1 MPKFTKRQKQ
11 TIHKVYT
18 TLKKAGFDDISIAG
32 ILGNALSESSF
43 DPDSVSK
50 SNYHGLWQNSNDLH
64 NAVINTYG
72 NHNIDTQLRYLIDW
86 TNAHKTV
93 TKGKHRD
100 WLATGAGKFKKS
112 GYKNAQE
119 ASDAFMKLYE
129 RPVITDKKGN
139 IIGYQKHGER
149 RANSDTMYDYIA
161 DTYGIKEKPV
171 IYEDVVKPV
180 DWSQSEKRIVPM
192 DISTPP
198 AKPVHTDVPMKAEAP
213 DMLSMWNSP
222 DSYAYGGT
230 TPRIPDAQEVN
241 SRINH
246 DILNMIG
253 IDPTINKFQIPFAP
267 KYDKGKNAT
276 VRTLPRFDDGTPTTV
291 GPYNIYPSA
300 LRPTNQ
306 DIPYSVTTPEINI
319 YGQDKR
325 PLYQRYDA
333 YGSTYDP
340 NAIRGI
346 TDWLPGIGDVSQG
359 LDAYNAFNEGNY
371 LQAGMLGALMFAPNV
386 LEPVTKPIIKA
397 ASKVKSSIANLV
409 KGTPS
414 PVYGNGSYSALSRR
428 WEPDELKMLSKNNPV
443 RDLYGTNYD
452 QYPEEIKNSIYNSVY
467 NRMNSLRNDP
477 EFAKDFADAFTEKY
491 TTYSGEPFKKA
502 YGGDFYGGMYFDN
515 TDHIAIRDGN
525 TDYALGHETVHQ
537 LDSKLGRIPKEKAF
551 LEDAFDSDFLKG
563 ATESERS
570 TTNYDS
576 RKAFLGK
583 MIDSKSSVKTQN
595 EIIDAATDEEVFA
608 AVENANKYGKRYI
621 EEKRKSKKL
630 DHLLAERIKESWKK
644 VGAAAA
650 PMIPAGTALW
660 MEAKDF
666 KKEDLDNSIN
676 NLRALV
682 EGVGFYN
689 KKK

>member
-1 MPKFTKRQKQ
+1 MGKGNKYQKIVDFLKQYEGFKDSVYLDGNGIPTIGYGFTDSALIKKGKITRAEADKRLIQEIQNIEKDLSKRMKHWDKLSDDSK
-11 TIHKVYT
+11 TSLISYKYNFP
-18 TLKKAGFDDISIAG
+18 AGFKDTTRFMTYWNNEDYPNAIKQVDAG
-32 ILGNALSESSF
+32 MNDKNNRGLRKRRLAEQAL
-43 DPDSVSK
+43 
-50 SNYHGLWQNSNDLH
+50 L
-64 NAVINTYG
+64 
-72 NHNIDTQLRYLIDW
+72 
-86 TNAHKTV
+86 
-93 TKGKHRD
+93 
-100 WLATGAGKFKKS
+100 
-112 GYKNAQE
+112 
-119 ASDAFMKLYE
+119 
-129 RPVITDKKGN
+129 
-139 IIGYQKHGER
+139 
-149 RANSDTMYDYIA
+149 NSDPFLNKNTDN
-161 DTYGIKEKPV
+161 KP
-171 IYEDVVKPV
+171 INQFTPV
-180 DWSQSEKRIVPM
+180 DWSQSEKRIVPI

-230 TPRIPDAQEVN
+230 TPRVPDVQEVN

-340 NAIRGI
+340 NAIRSI

-359 LDAYNAFNEGNY
+359 FDAYNAFNEGNY
-371 LQAGMLGALMFAPNV
+371 LQAGMLGALMFAPNA
-386 LEPVTKPIIKA
+386 LEPITKPILKT
-397 ASKVKSSIANLV
+397 ASKFKSLVRNLG
-409 KGTPS
+409 KETPS
-414 PVYGNGSYSALSRR
+414 PIYGNGSYSALSRR
-428 WEPDELKMLSKNNPV
+428 WEPDELKMLSKNNPI

-452 QYPEEIKNSIYNSVY
+452 QYPEDIKNSIYNSVY

-477 EFAKDFADAFTEKY
+477 EFAKNFADAFTEKY
-491 TTYSGEPFKKA
+491 TTYSGEPFEKA
-502 YGGDFYGGMYFDN
+502 YGGDVYGGMYFDN

-563 ATESERS
+563 ATELERS

-621 EEKRKSKKL
+621 AEKRKAKKL
-630 DHLLAERIKESWKK
+630 NHLLAERIKESWKK
-644 VGAAAA
+644 VGVAAA

-682 EGVGFYN
+682 EGVGLYN